1 MLRRLREY
9 GNRFCSDAGYKA
21 HNYTQTHETFRNQLR
36 QISKS
41 IETRVGQ
48 RERSRT
54 NIYIYIY
61 ILQIGILASTTRPL
75 LATDTKLCKTVSVCI
90 VGAARS
96 TLFTACCLCR
106 MRAPHKCILWLA
118 VLSHAC
124 VFNIAGDCRPRV
136 RACAKC
142 AYTRQFACNFNI
154 WNMENHDE
162 YIFCELFFTS
172 LFIMVAYF
180 HLLCM
185 FIMRQTHEK
194 ISQN

>member
-1 MLRRLREY
+1 MAIDFVVTPVTRHTITRKHTKHFGISCGKY
-9 GNRFCSDAGYKA
+9 
-21 HNYTQTHETFRNQLR
+21 QNQLKHVLANANDLA
-36 QISKS
+36 Q
-41 IETRVGQ
+41 
-48 RERSRT
+48 
-54 NIYIYIY
+54 IYIYIY

-194 ISQN
+194 EKFSQN